1 MANVAGYILGGV
13 FLVACL
19 SELRSPLETRRSLRD
34 LGFPFPKET
43 SIILPLVEL
52 LTAILLI
59 VDPATG
65 GPCAVALLVAF
76 TVLILSR
83 LVNGN
88 TSGCGCFGAWSTRPL
103 SYWDVARNTVFIVL
117 GAIATLG

>member
-13 FLVACL
+13 FLIAGL
-19 SELRSPLETRRSLRD
+19 SKLRSPLETRRSLRD

-103 SYWDVARNTVFIVL
+103 SYWDIARNTVFIVL

>member
-13 FLVACL
+13 FLVAGL
-19 SELRSPLETRRSLRD
+19 SKLRSPLETRRSLRD

-52 LTAILLI
+52 LTAILLF

-65 GPCAVALLVAF
+65 GPCAVALL
-76 TVLILSR
+76 L
-83 LVNGN
+83 
-88 TSGCGCFGAWSTRPL
+88 PL
-103 SYWDVARNTVFIVL
+103 QF
-117 GAIATLG
+117 

>member
-13 FLVACL
+13 FLVAGL
-19 SELRSPLETRRSLRD
+19 SKLRSPLETRRSLRD

-65 GPCAVALLVAF
+65 GPFAVALLVAF

-103 SYWDVARNTVFIVL
+103 SYWDIARNTVFIVL

>member
-13 FLVACL
+13 FLIAGL
-19 SELRSPLETRRSLRD
+19 SKLRSPLETRRSLRD

>member
-1 MANVAGYILGGV
+1 
-13 FLVACL
+13 
-19 SELRSPLETRRSLRD
+19 
-34 LGFPFPKET
+34 
-43 SIILPLVEL
+43 

>member
-1 MANVAGYILGGV
+1 MANVAGYILGAV
-13 FLVACL
+13 FLVAGL
-19 SELRSPLETRRSLRD
+19 SKLRSPLETRRSLRD

>member
-13 FLVACL
+13 FLVAGL
-19 SELRSPLETRRSLRD
+19 SKLRSPLETRRSLRD

-65 GPCAVALLVAF
+65 VPCAVALLVAF
-76 TVLILSR
+76 TVLMLSR

>member
-1 MANVAGYILGGV
+1 MANVAGYILGAV
-13 FLVACL
+13 FLVAGL
-19 SELRSPLETRRSLRD
+19 SKLRSPLETRRSLRD

-52 LTAILLI
+52 LTAIILF

-103 SYWDVARNTVFIVL
+103 SYWDVVRNTVFIVL

>member
-13 FLVACL
+13 FLVAGL
-19 SELRSPLETRRSLRD
+19 SKLRSPLETRRSLRD

-52 LTAILLI
+52 LTATLLI

>member
-13 FLVACL
+13 FLVAGL
-19 SELRSPLETRRSLRD
+19 SKLRSPLETRRSLRD

-65 GPCAVALLVAF
+65 GLCAVALLVAF

>member
-13 FLVACL
+13 FLVAGL
-19 SELRSPLETRRSLRD
+19 SKLRSPLETRRSLRD

-76 TVLILSR
+76 TVLIVSR

-103 SYWDVARNTVFIVL
+103 SYWDVARNTGFIVL

>member
-13 FLVACL
+13 FLGAGL
-19 SELRSPLETRRSLRD
+19 SKLRSPLETRRSLRD

>member
-13 FLVACL
+13 FLVAGL
-19 SELRSPLETRRSLRD
+19 SKLRSPLETRRSLRD

-52 LTAILLI
+52 LTPILLF

-117 GAIATLG
+117 GAVATLG

>member
-13 FLVACL
+13 FLVAGL
-19 SELRSPLETRRSLRD
+19 SKLRSPLETRRSLRD

-117 GAIATLG
+117 GAVATLG

>member
-13 FLVACL
+13 FLVAGL
-19 SELRSPLETRRSLRD
+19 SKLRSPLETRRSLRD

>member
-13 FLVACL
+13 FLVAGL
-19 SELRSPLETRRSLRD
+19 SKLRSPLETRRSLRD

-43 SIILPLVEL
+43 SIILPFVEL

>member
-1 MANVAGYILGGV
+1 MANIAGCILGGV
-13 FLVACL
+13 FLVAGL
-19 SELRSPLETRRSLRD
+19 SKLRSPLDTRRSLRD
-34 LGFPFPKET
+34 LGFPFPRET
-43 SIILPLVEL
+43 SIVLPLVEL
-52 LTAILLI
+52 LTAILLFI
-59 VDPATG
+59 DPMTG

-103 SYWDVARNTVFIVL
+103 SYWDITRNTVLIVL
-117 GAIATLG
+117 GAVATLG

>member
-13 FLVACL
+13 FLVAGL
-19 SELRSPLETRRSLRD
+19 SKLRSPLETRRSLRD

-103 SYWDVARNTVFIVL
+103 SYWDVARNTVFIAR

>member
-13 FLVACL
+13 FLVAGL
-19 SELRSPLETRRSLRD
+19 SKLRSPLETRRSLRD

-103 SYWDVARNTVFIVL
+103 SYWDVARNTVFIAL

>member
-13 FLVACL
+13 FLVAGL
-19 SELRSPLETRRSLRD
+19 SKLRSPLETRRSLRD

-83 LVNGN
+83 LMNGN